1 VKRRNG
7 WTLAAIVLIATL
19 ALGATVATGN
29 RPELGLDLQGGASV
43 VLRPPAGAGDADV
56 LDAAIEVIRSRV
68 DALGV
73 AEPDIT
79 RQGDAIVVELPG
91 VDDQQRAIEVV
102 GQTAELRFR
111 PVLGVLPPEGTPPET
126 TTTTAPGETTT
137 TAPGETTTTA
147 PAETTTTV
155 APEATTTTLAPG
167 EVPTTE
173 PAANTADAE
182 VVLPMLDDDGNVV
195 QRYRLGPT
203 QVTGAAIEGAQARL
217 QPSGAQWT
225 VDLVF
230 TEEGIDAFNALAAT
244 CVPPSATCLPT
255 GVNQQTGQAAGSV
268 AIELD
273 GIVQSAPTINAASF
287 TRDQVVISG
296 AFTEDEAKDLALVL
310 RYGALP
316 VQLEQASASTVSATL
331 GEDSLRAGIIAGA
344 LGTALVL
351 AYIVLYYRSLG
362 VVVLLGLCV
371 WAALQWSVIS
381 YLGASR
387 GLALSLSGATGLIVS
402 VGITVDSY
410 IVYFERLKDELAR
423 GRSVRAAVDRGFKQ
437 AFRTILTAD
446 AAAFMG
452 AALLYA
458 LTVGPVRGF
467 AFFLALSTVLDV
479 VVAYFFTRPLVAI
492 LAKRGFFTGGF
503 LGAEA
508 PARLPRAAATTA
520 GGAS

>member
-1 VKRRNG
+1 VAVAG
-7 WTLAAIVLIATL
+7 L
-19 ALGATVATGN
+19 ALVATVLAGN

-43 VLRPPAGAGDADV
+43 VLQPPDGADSGV
-56 LDAAIEVIRSRV
+56 LDQAIEVIRSRV

-91 VDDQQRAIEVV
+91 VSDQQRAIELV

-111 PVLGVLPPEGTPPET
+111 PVLATLPPEGTPP
-126 TTTTAPGETTT
+126 
-137 TAPGETTTTA
+137 ETTTTA

-155 APEATTTTLAPG
+155 AGETTTTTVDPG
-167 EVPTTE
+167 AVPTTD
-173 PAANTADAE
+173 PADNTADAE
-182 VVLPMLDDDGNVV
+182 VVLPMLDEDGNVI

-203 QVTGAAIEGAQARL
+203 EVTGAAIEGAEARL
-217 QPSGAQWT
+217 QPGGVQWT

-230 TEEGIDAFNALAAT
+230 TEAGIDDFNALAAT
-244 CVPPSATCLPT
+244 CAPPSATCPPS
-255 GVNQQTGQAAGSV
+255 GVNQQTGAAAGSV

-273 GIVQSAPTINAASF
+273 GIVQSAPTINAAGF

-296 AFTEDEAKDLALVL
+296 GFGEDEAKDLALVL

-316 VQLEQASASTVSATL
+316 VQLEQASASTVSASL

-351 AYIVLYYRSLG
+351 LYIVAYYRSLG

-387 GLALSLSGATGLIVS
+387 GLALSLAGATGLIVS

-423 GRSVRAAVDRGFKQ
+423 GRSVRSAVDRGFKQ

-452 AALLYA
+452 AALLYT

-467 AFFLALSTVLDV
+467 AFFLGLSTVLDV
-479 VVAYFFTRPLVAI
+479 LVAYFFTRPLVAI
-492 LAKRGFFTGGF
+492 LARKGFFASGF
-503 LGAEA
+503 LATRGRS
-508 PARLPRAAATTA
+508 PSAAATIPV